1 MTGPEL
7 PDLPGLRL
15 THRLGHGGTGT
26 VYAGERLVDATPV
39 AVKVL
44 RDEYAAPRARRR
56 LLEEARRARRIEHP
70 AVVKVF
76 DVSEHNEL
84 TWLVMELVDGP
95 SLQDVIDRQGAL
107 PVALAVELLARAA
120 DALAAIHAAGL
131 AHGDIKPA
139 NLLLPGWSGPDATI
153 DVRAPVKVVDFGLSR
168 PLPGGVDVDLSHDT
182 DWLHTNATIS
192 EHWAGGTIAF
202 MAPEQWRGE
211 AVTAQSDVYALGGTL
226 YAALTGVAPFAQPSL
241 AQVAYAVATT
251 APPVPSAL
259 VPTVP
264 AAIDTVVCRALAKD
278 PAQRQ
283 PEAAAFAAELREA
296 STALEASAPQ
306 TPLHAPVLG
315 GRGRVR
321 PAIRAAG
328 RILSPALLIGALLL
342 FGSGFLTVSCTP
354 NGYGRAAAGA
364 TTTYTGG
371 DLATGALPHVDR
383 LRPADQA
390 QPDKLGV
397 QLFIVLAGLLL
408 TLGAIV
414 AIVVRHRRRWRYR
427 TVASVAAAAAVCLI
441 VGEALARSAIT
452 DRLANQLARP
462 LPANRQVSD
471 YVHVGGGFWVS
482 LLLAILAALGN
493 AGAALRST
501 RRDRRASAG

>member
-15 THRLGHGGTGT
+15 THRLGHGGSGA
-26 VYAGERLVDATPV
+26 VYAAHRLVDAKPV

-56 LLEEARRARRIEHP
+56 LREEARRARRVEHP

-76 DVSEHNEL
+76 DVGEHNDV

-95 SLQDVIDRQGAL
+95 SLQDVLDRHGAL
-107 PVALAVELLARAA
+107 PPALAVELIARAA

-131 AHGDIKPA
+131 AHGDVKPA
-139 NLLLPGWSGPDATI
+139 NLLLPGWSGPEGTI

-168 PLPGGVDVDLSHDT
+168 PLPGGTNLDLSQDT

-192 EHWAGGTIAF
+192 EHWAGGTVAF

-226 YAALTGVAPFAQPSL
+226 YAALTGTQPFAHSSL
-241 AQVAYAVATT
+241 AQLAYAVATD
-251 APPVPSAL
+251 PPPAPSAL

-264 AAIDTVVCRALAKD
+264 ATVDAVVQRALAKD
-278 PAQRQ
+278 PADRQ
-283 PEAAAFAAELREA
+283 PEAAAFAAALRHA
-296 STALEASAPQ
+296 STAIDGAAP
-306 TPLHAPVLG
+306 HAMPYVPALSRPRLARRMIRTAGRAVSPVLL
-315 GRGRVR
+315 
-321 PAIRAAG
+321 IF
-328 RILSPALLIGALLL
+328 ALLFFGA
-342 FGSGFLTVSCTP
+342 GFLTVSCTP

-371 DLATGALPHVDR
+371 DLATGSRPDVDK
-383 LRPADQA
+383 LRPAGQA
-390 QPDKLGV
+390 QPDRLGV
-397 QLFIVLAGLLL
+397 QPFITLAALLL
-408 TLGAIV
+408 IAGALV
-414 AIVVRHRRRWRYR
+414 AFVLRRGGPSRFR
-427 TVASVAAAAAVCLI
+427 TIASIATAAAACLI

-452 DRLANQLARP
+452 DRLANQLTTP
-462 LPANRQVSD
+462 LPANRHVSD
-471 YVHVGGGFWVS
+471 YVHVAGGFWAS
-482 LLLAILAALGN
+482 LLLTVVAALGN
-493 AGAALRST
+493 TAAAIRASL
-501 RRDRRASAG
+501 RDRRRT